1 MKEKQDHEID
11 VLIEQYFAGKLNA
24 EGLARLKEWA
34 LESEENRIYMR
45 RQVEIWFSAGVS
57 GDTASFD
64 QQKAFDLFK
73 QRVLSIEKRKKQ
85 TVKLWS
91 KMRWVAAVILLLL
104 LPLAYWQGKE
114 TVKEDFADL
123 SIEAPLG
130 ARTKL
135 FLPDG
140 TLVWLNAG
148 SKITYSQG
156 FGVDDRQVKLEG
168 EGYFEVT
175 HNEHIPF
182 EVNTKELNLRVLG
195 TKFNFRNYPEDEE
208 VVVNLLEGSVALHNG
223 IKTMQ
228 DIYLNPEEKVIL
240 NKATGEMIKHK
251 AAVRNSMVWTKD
263 ELFFDEEL
271 LKDIAKE
278 LMRSYDVS
286 IEVVDSVQDRR
297 FYGSFKTFGSSIE
310 EVLETIASTGQMR
323 YVYKDGKYILF

>member
-114 TVKEDFADL
+114 TVKGDFADM

-148 SKITYSQG
+148 S
-156 FGVDDRQVKLEG
+156 
-168 EGYFEVT
+168 
-175 HNEHIPF
+175 
-182 EVNTKELNLRVLG
+182 
-195 TKFNFRNYPEDEE
+195 
-208 VVVNLLEGSVALHNG
+208 
-223 IKTMQ
+223 
-228 DIYLNPEEKVIL
+228 
-240 NKATGEMIKHK
+240 
-251 AAVRNSMVWTKD
+251 
-263 ELFFDEEL
+263 
-271 LKDIAKE
+271 
-278 LMRSYDVS
+278 
-286 IEVVDSVQDRR
+286 
-297 FYGSFKTFGSSIE
+297 
-310 EVLETIASTGQMR
+310 
-323 YVYKDGKYILF
+323 

>member
-1 MKEKQDHEID
+1 M
-11 VLIEQYFAGKLNA
+11 
-24 EGLARLKEWA
+24 
-34 LESEENRIYMR
+34 
-45 RQVEIWFSAGVS
+45 
-57 GDTASFD
+57 
-64 QQKAFDLFK
+64 
-73 QRVLSIEKRKKQ
+73 
-85 TVKLWS
+85 
-91 KMRWVAAVILLLL
+91 
-104 LPLAYWQGKE
+104 
-114 TVKEDFADL
+114 
-123 SIEAPLG
+123 
-130 ARTKL
+130 
-135 FLPDG
+135 
-140 TLVWLNAG
+140 
-148 SKITYSQG
+148 
-156 FGVDDRQVKLEG
+156 
-168 EGYFEVT
+168 
-175 HNEHIPF
+175 
-182 EVNTKELNLRVLG
+182 NLRVLG